1 MRNVAFLL
9 GTGPSL
15 PDFDWSTVPA
25 EAHVC
30 SINGAGLL
38 APRVDSMV
46 FCDKPDRL
54 IQDYGTDIKGDLFRK
69 STVRKVSWRTPMPRW
84 IDPVQYVERL
94 GGPAADREAARRT
107 RTPVDGRK
115 PLFYLDGLSASFA
128 LCWLIS
134 EGFRKIVLVGHD
146 LDPDHQTKHFWQ
158 TEQPQGHSPARALQ
172 DHLGTMRALW
182 PQAREAGIS
191 LCAVPPSRLL
201 EFMPCVDTPCST
213 TRLSTSTSS

>member
-1 MRNVAFLL
+1 MRDVAFLL

-25 EAHVC
+25 DAHVC
-30 SINGAGLL
+30 SINGAGML

-54 IQDYGTDIKGDLFRK
+54 MQDYGAGLKLLVGSR
-69 STVRKVSWRTPMPRW
+69 TVRKVSWRTPLPKW
-84 IDPVQYVERL
+84 IKPVQHVERL
-94 GGPAADREAARRT
+94 GGPAADKEAARRG
-107 RTPVDGRK
+107 RTPVDRRK

-134 EGFRKIVLVGHD
+134 EGFRQIVLVGHD
-146 LDPDHQTKHFWQ
+146 LDPDRKRKHFWQ
-158 TEQPQGHSPARALQ
+158 KDEPQGHSPAQALQ

-182 PQAREAGIS
+182 PQAREAGIKF
-191 LCAVPPSRLL
+191 CAAPPSRLL
-201 EFMPCVDTPCST
+201 EFMPCLEAPCSP
-213 TRLSTSTSS
+213 TRSSTPTSS